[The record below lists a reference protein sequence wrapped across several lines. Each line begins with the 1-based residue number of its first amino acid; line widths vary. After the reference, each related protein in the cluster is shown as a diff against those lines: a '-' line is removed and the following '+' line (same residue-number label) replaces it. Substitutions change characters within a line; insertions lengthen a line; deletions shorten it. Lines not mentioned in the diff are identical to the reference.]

1 MKAIT
6 VATLTMLTVL
16 SLPSFAAYNG
26 PEHNVSASEVKSQ
39 RDESWVTLQGKLV
52 KRLGEDSFMFRDST
66 GEIMVEIDDES
77 WVGQEISPND
87 TVRISGEV
95 DQDWSDVKVDVSSLS
110 KVGGMPV
117 NLGGFSVK

>member
-1 MKAIT
+1 MC
-6 VATLTMLTVL
+6 LQ
-16 SLPSFAAYNG
+16 
-26 PEHNVSASEVKSQ
+26 VKSQ
-39 RDESWVTLQGKLV
+39 RDESWVTLQGKLA
-52 KRLGEDSFMFRDST
+52 KRLGEDSFMFRDFT

-117 NLGGFSVK
+117 NLGDFSVK

>member
-1 MKAIT
+1 MC
-6 VATLTMLTVL
+6 LQ
-16 SLPSFAAYNG
+16 
-26 PEHNVSASEVKSQ
+26 VKSQ
-39 RDESWVTLQGKLV
+39 RDESWVTLQGKLA
-52 KRLGEDSFMFRDST
+52 KHLGEDSFMFRDST